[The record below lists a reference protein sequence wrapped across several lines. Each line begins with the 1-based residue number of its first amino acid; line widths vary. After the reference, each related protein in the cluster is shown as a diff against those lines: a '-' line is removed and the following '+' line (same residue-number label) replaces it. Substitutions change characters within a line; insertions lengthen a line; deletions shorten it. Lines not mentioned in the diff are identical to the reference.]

1 MESNE
6 AGNWLG
12 SDCSCWSGLDVVV
25 VVVAGPCFGFI
36 IVGGYFG
43 G

>member
-12 SDCSCWSGLDVVV
+12 SDCSCWSGLDVVD
-25 VVVAGPCFGFI
+25 GPCFGFI

>member
-25 VVVAGPCFGFI
+25 VAGPCFCFI